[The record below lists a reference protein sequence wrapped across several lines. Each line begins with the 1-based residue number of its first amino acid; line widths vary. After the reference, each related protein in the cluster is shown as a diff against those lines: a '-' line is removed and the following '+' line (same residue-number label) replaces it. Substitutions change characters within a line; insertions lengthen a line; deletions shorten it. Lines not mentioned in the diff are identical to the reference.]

1 MLKSILKTF
10 FTLLFI
16 AIIVAGIVA
25 AVYYF
30 SPEINPGEYGVVYKV
45 YGKDKG
51 FTGKILSPGKYY
63 YFLSGLIPGLNKVY
77 KIKIKPEYKKY
88 HVKAFDGTE
97 LDLELVYTVDKRNIE
112 KFLENSNSKEIDKI
126 LNIYIKSA
134 VDDAFLKFSI
144 SDMVK
149 DDFNKQFI
157 NNVKTLVNNNLKFF
171 GLQLTKIN
179 LLKIKFSP
187 EKQEI
192 LAKLQ
197 ANKLALEKLKIEA
210 EKKLKE
216 EQALN
221 KVKLEK
227 LNFLLKKAEIEKEI
241 AKKNIEKQNIYW
253 EAQKKRLQE
262 EIEILSKPGG
272 ENAMKL
278 EAIRIIVDGLKN
290 PEKANKASQIVDKI
304 LNH

>member
-10 FTLLFI
+10 FSLLFI
-16 AIIVAGIVA
+16 VIIAGGIVA
-25 AVYYF
+25 AIYYF

-63 YFLSGLIPGLNKVY
+63 YFLSGLIPGINKVY
-77 KIKIKPEYKKY
+77 KIKIKPEYKKL
-88 HVKAFDGTE
+88 HIKAFDGTE
-97 LDLELVYTVDKRNIE
+97 FDIELVYSIDKTKID

-126 LNIYIKSA
+126 LNVYIKSA

-144 SDMVK
+144 SDMIK
-149 DDFNKQFI
+149 DDFNEQFTNKI
-157 NNVKTLVNNNLKFF
+157 KELVNNNLKFF
-171 GLQLTKIN
+171 GLQLTKLN

-192 LAKLQ
+192 FAKLK
-197 ANKLALEKLKIEA
+197 ANKLELEKLKIEA

-221 KVKLEK
+221 KIKLEK
-227 LNFLLKKAEIEKEI
+227 LNFLLKKAEMEKQI
-241 AKKNIEKQNIYW
+241 AKKKIEQQNIYW

-262 EIEILSKPGG
+262 EIKILSNPGG